1 MQNKK
6 KEFSMAI
13 NFSRLIAALQKVVGE
28 NPDFE
33 FQVSM
38 FQSAGSFE
46 KALDVFFKNIISSL
60 DTVNKINYNL
70 AIASVISLQS
80 EEDVKT
86 NIKKFVTKTYE
97 ETLVYWVELFVEIV
111 KMYPSS
117 LEEKEEILKRK
128 ERFKPE
134 LKLELTGINE
144 TAKTLLN
151 WNKHFNLNRIPEFS
165 EYLQLLDTLSIIN
178 ADRFFVVL
186 KATLKGDTTVDK
198 HMIEDFLSK
207 A

>member
-1 MQNKK
+1 
-6 KEFSMAI
+6 MAI

-198 HMIEDFLSK
+198 HMIEDLLSK